1 VPEAAADLVVVG
13 GGPAGV
19 AAALAGRR
27 AGAEV
32 VLLERGLLGGT
43 CVHAGCIPS
52 AAYHTTASIL
62 HDLRRAGTLGVEVEG
77 GAASARLA
85 WDRVQAWASRA
96 SEAVAAGVR
105 AQLGYA
111 RVTVAQRTATVAPGG
126 VDGYEG
132 VPAVVAVGARSVAPA
147 GMLSNDTVMGLA
159 AVPRSVLVMGASRFS
174 LEWADLFATAGSRVT
189 VVVPGE
195 RVLPEEDA
203 DLAGFL
209 QLALEERGVTFVA
222 EAEAD
227 GEREGERYEAI
238 LSADTREPN
247 LPGLEV
253 DAACRTRLPGVWAA
267 GDVTGPRWLSNRAR
281 AQGQAA
287 AVNALG
293 GSVKVREERLPRS
306 VNTNPEL
313 AAVGL
318 TEAEASAR
326 GIAVAVGF
334 ADLAVS
340 PRALTLGRAAGALKL
355 VVAPEFG
362 EILGAHMVGVAASEV
377 IAQVALA
384 MELEADYRDLTRI
397 AHIHPTLAELVTD
410 AAAAI

>member
-1 VPEAAADLVVVG
+1 VADLVVVG

-32 VLLERGLLGGT
+32 VLVERGLLGGT

-52 AAYHTTASIL
+52 AAYHTAASTL
-62 HDLRRAGTLGVEVEG
+62 QDLRRAGALGVEVG
-77 GAASARLA
+77 DATLA

-105 AQLGYA
+105 ARLSYA
-111 RVTVAQRTATVAPGG
+111 QVTVEQRTAVVGAGG

-132 VPAVVAVGARSVAPA
+132 VPTVVAAGARSVAPA

-159 AVPRSVLVMGASRFS
+159 EPPASLLVMGAARFS
-174 LEWADLFATAGSRVT
+174 LEWADLFSAAGSRVT

-195 RVLPEEDA
+195 RVLPDEDA

-209 QLALEERGVTFVA
+209 QLALEERGVAFVTDA
-222 EAEAD
+222 PDD
-227 GEREGERYEAI
+227 GPQPV
-238 LSADTREPN
+238 LSADSREPN

-253 DAACRTRLPGVWAA
+253 DATCRTALPGVWAA

-281 AQGQAA
+281 AQGEAA
-287 AVNALG
+287 AANALG
-293 GSVKVREERLPRS
+293 GHTRKVREERLPRS
-306 VNTNPEL
+306 VNTHPEL

-318 TEAEASAR
+318 TEAEAAAR
-326 GIAVAVGF
+326 GLEAAVGF
-334 ADLAVS
+334 ADLAAS
-340 PRALTLGRAAGALKL
+340 PRALTLNRAAGALKL
-355 VVAPEFG
+355 VVDPELG
-362 EILGAHMVGVAASEV
+362 EILGAHMVGVGASEV
-377 IAQVALA
+377 IAQVAVA
-384 MELEADYRDLTRI
+384 MELEADYRDLARV
-397 AHIHPTLAELVTD
+397 AHVHPTLAELVTD
-410 AAAAI
+410 AAASV

>member
-1 VPEAAADLVVVG
+1 MADLVVVG

-52 AAYHTTASIL
+52 AAYHTAASTL
-62 HDLRRAGTLGVEVEG
+62 HDLRRAGALGVAVPA
-77 GAASARLA
+77 GATLA

-105 AQLGYA
+105 ARLSYA
-111 RVTVAQRTATVAPGG
+111 QVTVEQRAATVGPGG
-126 VDGYEG
+126 VDGYQG
-132 VPAVVAVGARSVAPA
+132 VPTVVAAGARSVAPA

-159 AVPRSVLVMGASRFS
+159 EPPASLLVLGAARFS
-174 LEWADLFATAGSRVT
+174 LEWADLFAAAGSRVT
-189 VVVPGE
+189 VVAPKG
-195 RVLPEEDA
+195 RVLPDEDA

-209 QLALEERGVTFVA
+209 QLALEERGVAFVA
-222 EAEAD
+222 DAPDD
-227 GEREGERYEAI
+227 GAQAT
-238 LSADTREPN
+238 LSADSREPN

-253 DAACRTRLPGVWAA
+253 DETCRTPLPGVWAA

-281 AQGQAA
+281 AQGEAA
-287 AVNALG
+287 AANALG
-293 GSVKVREERLPRS
+293 GAVKVREERLPRS
-306 VNTNPEL
+306 VNTRPEL

-318 TEAEASAR
+318 TEADAAAR
-326 GIAVAVGF
+326 GLAAAVGF
-334 ADLAVS
+334 ADLAAS
-340 PRALTLGRAAGALKL
+340 PRALTLDRAAGALKL
-355 VVAPEFG
+355 VVDPEFG
-362 EILGAHMVGVAASEV
+362 EILGAHMVGVGASEV

-384 MELEADYRDLTRI
+384 MELEADYRDLARV
-397 AHIHPTLAELVTD
+397 AHVHPTLAELVTD
-410 AAAAI
+410 AAASI

>member
-1 VPEAAADLVVVG
+1 MADLVVVG

-52 AAYHTTASIL
+52 AAYHTAASTL
-62 HDLRRAGTLGVEVEG
+62 HDLRRAGALGVEVPA
-77 GAASARLA
+77 GATLA

-105 AQLGYA
+105 ARLSYA
-111 RVTVAQRTATVAPGG
+111 QVTVEQRAATVGSGG
-126 VDGYEG
+126 VDGHQG
-132 VPAVVAVGARSVAPA
+132 VPTVVAAGARSVAAA

-159 AVPRSVLVMGASRFS
+159 EPPASLLVLGAARFS
-174 LEWADLFATAGSRVT
+174 LEWADLFAAAGSRVT
-189 VVVPGE
+189 VVAPEG
-195 RVLPEEDA
+195 RVLPDEDA

-209 QLALEERGVTFVA
+209 QLALEERGVAFVA
-222 EAEAD
+222 DAPDD
-227 GEREGERYEAI
+227 GAQAT
-238 LSADTREPN
+238 LSADSREPN

-253 DAACRTRLPGVWAA
+253 DETCRTPLPGVWAA

-281 AQGQAA
+281 AQGEAA
-287 AVNALG
+287 AANALG
-293 GSVKVREERLPRS
+293 GAVKVREERLPRS
-306 VNTNPEL
+306 VNTRPEL

-318 TEAEASAR
+318 TEADAAAR
-326 GIAVAVGF
+326 GLAAAVGF
-334 ADLAVS
+334 ADLAAS
-340 PRALTLGRAAGALKL
+340 PRALTLDRAAGALKL
-355 VVAPEFG
+355 VVDPEFG
-362 EILGAHMVGVAASEV
+362 EILGAHMVGVGASEV

-384 MELEADYRDLTRI
+384 MELEADYRDLARV
-397 AHIHPTLAELVTD
+397 AHVHPTLAELVTD
-410 AAAAI
+410 AAASI

>member
-1 VPEAAADLVVVG
+1 VADLVVVG

-32 VLLERGLLGGT
+32 VLVERGLLGGT

-52 AAYHTTASIL
+52 AAYHTAASTL
-62 HDLRRAGTLGVEVEG
+62 QDLRRAGALGVVEVG
-77 GAASARLA
+77 DATLA

-105 AQLGYA
+105 ARLSYA
-111 RVTVAQRTATVAPGG
+111 QVTVEQRAAVVGSGG

-132 VPAVVAVGARSVAPA
+132 VPTVVAAGARSVAPA

-159 AVPRSVLVMGASRFS
+159 EPPASLLVLGAARFS

-195 RVLPEEDA
+195 RVLPDEDA

-209 QLALEERGVTFVA
+209 QLALEERGVAFVTDA
-222 EAEAD
+222 PDDAP
-227 GEREGERYEAI
+227 RPV
-238 LSADTREPN
+238 LSADSREPN

-253 DAACRTRLPGVWAA
+253 DATCRTALPGVWAA

-281 AQGQAA
+281 AQGEAA
-287 AVNALG
+287 AANALG
-293 GSVKVREERLPRS
+293 GRTRKVREERLPRS
-306 VNTNPEL
+306 VNTHPEL

-318 TEAEASAR
+318 TEAEAAAR
-326 GIAVAVGF
+326 GLEAAVGF
-334 ADLAVS
+334 ADLAAS
-340 PRALTLGRAAGALKL
+340 PRALTLDRAAGALKL
-355 VVAPEFG
+355 VVDPELG
-362 EILGAHMVGVAASEV
+362 EILGAHMVGVGATEV

-384 MELEADYRDLTRI
+384 MELEADYRDLARV
-397 AHIHPTLAELVTD
+397 AHVHPTLAELVTD
-410 AAAAI
+410 AAAAV

>member
-1 VPEAAADLVVVG
+1 MADLVVVG

-52 AAYHTTASIL
+52 AAYHTAASTL
-62 HDLRRAGTLGVEVEG
+62 HDLRRAGALGVAVPAG
-77 GAASARLA
+77 VTLA

-105 AQLGYA
+105 ARLSYA
-111 RVTVAQRTATVAPGG
+111 QVTVEQRAATVGPGG
-126 VDGYEG
+126 VDGHQG
-132 VPAVVAVGARSVAPA
+132 VPAVVAAGARSVAPA

-159 AVPRSVLVMGASRFS
+159 EPPASLLVLGAARFS
-174 LEWADLFATAGSRVT
+174 LEWADLFAAAGSRVT
-189 VVVPGE
+189 VVAPKG
-195 RVLPEEDA
+195 RVLPDEDA

-209 QLALEERGVTFVA
+209 QLALEERGVAFVA
-222 EAEAD
+222 DAPDD
-227 GEREGERYEAI
+227 GAQAT
-238 LSADTREPN
+238 LSADSREPN

-253 DAACRTRLPGVWAA
+253 DETCRTPLPGVWAA

-281 AQGQAA
+281 AQGEAA
-287 AVNALG
+287 AANALG
-293 GSVKVREERLPRS
+293 GAVKVREERLPRS
-306 VNTNPEL
+306 VNTRPEL

-318 TEAEASAR
+318 TEADAAAR
-326 GIAVAVGF
+326 GLAAAVGF
-334 ADLAVS
+334 ADLAAS
-340 PRALTLGRAAGALKL
+340 PRALTLDRAAGALKL
-355 VVAPEFG
+355 VVDPEFG
-362 EILGAHMVGVAASEV
+362 EILGAHMVGVGASEV

-384 MELEADYRDLTRI
+384 MELEADYRDLARV
-397 AHIHPTLAELVTD
+397 AHVHPTLAELVTD
-410 AAAAI
+410 AAASI

>member
-1 VPEAAADLVVVG
+1 MADLVVVG

-52 AAYHTTASIL
+52 AAYHTAASTL
-62 HDLRRAGTLGVEVEG
+62 HDLRRAGALGVAVPA
-77 GAASARLA
+77 GATLA

-105 AQLGYA
+105 ARLSYA
-111 RVTVAQRTATVAPGG
+111 QVTVEQRAATVGPGG
-126 VDGYEG
+126 VDGHQG
-132 VPAVVAVGARSVAPA
+132 VPAVVAAGARSVAPA

-159 AVPRSVLVMGASRFS
+159 EPPASLLVLGAARFS
-174 LEWADLFATAGSRVT
+174 LEWADLFAAAGSRVT
-189 VVVPGE
+189 VVAPKG
-195 RVLPEEDA
+195 RVLPDEDA

-209 QLALEERGVTFVA
+209 QLALEERGVAFVA
-222 EAEAD
+222 DAPDD
-227 GEREGERYEAI
+227 GAQAT
-238 LSADTREPN
+238 LSADSREPN

-253 DAACRTRLPGVWAA
+253 DETCRTPLPGVWAA

-281 AQGQAA
+281 AQGEAA
-287 AVNALG
+287 AANALG
-293 GSVKVREERLPRS
+293 GAVKVREERLPRS
-306 VNTNPEL
+306 VNTRPEL

-318 TEAEASAR
+318 TEADAAAR
-326 GIAVAVGF
+326 GLAAAVGF
-334 ADLAVS
+334 ADLAAS
-340 PRALTLGRAAGALKL
+340 PRALTLDRAAGALKL
-355 VVAPEFG
+355 VVDPEFG
-362 EILGAHMVGVAASEV
+362 EILGAHMVGVGASEV

-384 MELEADYRDLTRI
+384 MELEADYRDLARV
-397 AHIHPTLAELVTD
+397 AHVHPTLAELVTD
-410 AAAAI
+410 AAASI